1 MRILKSLF
9 FVCVLAIG
17 LVSCSKK
24 ENPQFVENKGLPSSG
39 GKTLEVVLVVPDE
52 VYKGE
57 LKDSIGHY
65 FMKPCE
71 GMSQPEPWFDVVQL
85 RPDGFFNSEMLQKH
99 RNVMIVDL
107 KAGNSNKLK
116 STIDYKAYP
125 QAYFVF
131 EVDNRDSLFSLLNR
145 YSEVIKEQFYLN
157 EHKRMAAAFKRI
169 ENTKITQTLKKKFGF
184 WLTVSEE
191 FYLATD
197 KEDFVWLRKEPKD
210 GSMSIMIHTKP
221 FEGDGLFREE
231 KIIELRDQ
239 IAKENIPGPA
249 RGSYMGTEKRFPLV
263 RRNVKIGEYDAV
275 ETRGLWRLFGDWMG
289 GSFINYCFEDKAN
302 KRFVMIDC
310 FLYSPRHPKRDQL
323 MQLESIVF
331 DIKTK

>member
-99 RNVMIVDL
+99 RNIMIVDL

-157 EHKRMAAAFKRI
+157 EHKRMVCS
-169 ENTKITQTLKKKFGF
+169 
-184 WLTVSEE
+184 VS
-191 FYLATD
+191 
-197 KEDFVWLRKEPKD
+197 
-210 GSMSIMIHTKP
+210 
-221 FEGDGLFREE
+221 
-231 KIIELRDQ
+231 
-239 IAKENIPGPA
+239 
-249 RGSYMGTEKRFPLV
+249 
-263 RRNVKIGEYDAV
+263 
-275 ETRGLWRLFGDWMG
+275 
-289 GSFINYCFEDKAN
+289 
-302 KRFVMIDC
+302 
-310 FLYSPRHPKRDQL
+310 FLYR
-323 MQLESIVF
+323 
-331 DIKTK
+331 